1 MSFKRSPI
9 GKSSGSGETNLRR
22 RVSPPPPPSAVGNTD
37 DPSRP
42 RIMTVSSPEQER
54 SEVVGEGGFGRFL
67 EKCHYCNKRIQKNA
81 EVFMYSHF
89 LAFCTAECRDFQIAL
104 DKEAEARPASSH
116 GSNNSESQLGL

>member
-81 EVFMYSHF
+81 EVFMYRSPWTKRRRRG
-89 LAFCTAECRDFQIAL
+89 LQVAMGATTP
-104 DKEAEARPASSH
+104 KAR
-116 GSNNSESQLGL
+116 L